1 MRKETTNLVIAILK
15 DYPEMDKK
23 LAQRKYELQHPFHER
38 DENIGGGKAE
48 NKPWTYYD
56 NLIITLDQDRQIR
69 ALEKEQEVIGKV
81 LSTTGTETKKII
93 TNLYLKKDGTTI
105 QSLVAKGKIWCSVT
119 KAYQL
124 RDSFIRDVANK
135 LNISE
140 L

>member
-56 NLIITLDQDRQIR
+56 NLIITLDQDRQIH
-69 ALEKEQEVIGKV
+69 ALEKEKEVIGKV
-81 LSTTGTETKKII
+81 LSTAGTETKKII

-124 RDSFIRDVANK
+124 RNSFIRDVANK